1 MKSNQIKSVFLLLT
15 FAAILAQPLQATI
28 EKVKLQA
35 GATAN
40 AANLS
45 NEISVQNSNSTIST
59 NLGLVGIG
67 PVRLP
72 FVINVSHLVTLTGDW
87 LNTCD
92 RVEILNASGTIVQTL
107 RDAALTKTTVSGKGQ
122 LKFTVPSTRL
132 TGVGNFEIRV
142 RYFIETNGFDVLK
155 CRVVNRGVINSITWV
170 GTNLPVITN
179 VTGGE
184 RSTLTR
190 ELEYKLQFT
199 GTGFGTTVDLTDIPN
214 GPSSTGFPISVT
226 STVVNSTGTVITIT
240 MKPGSGLGQFFVDP
254 ITVQPDLQDFVNGN
268 NFEIIGLTLPGSNL
282 FGPYLM
288 YDFNNLLS
296 TAGSLTNLAEIT
308 VTPPPPP
315 PPAPDLRPG
324 TPTSFGTTYK
334 FGTLTVTDQQGKIYK
349 NIDAAQDNN
358 DLGTQLSSN
367 SSSVIGNTSRCVSKE
382 LGNDPT
388 LGVVTLHQITMGNY
402 TCPITNQGNA
412 NATAAF
418 TNTFRGNMVAA
429 AAPVL
434 PTQAA
439 LTRFTT
445 FPTVTTVSQTLPS
458 LNQGITNNNIV
469 HKRMIQVFTFSNRP
483 GAFYCDN
490 AWPVEQG
497 NTTNSLITI
506 TVDTNKNV
514 NEGTE
519 GGETN
524 NVYPAQ
530 Q

>member
-1 MKSNQIKSVFLLLT
+1 MKTHQIKSVFLLLA
-15 FAAILAQPLQATI
+15 FAALMTQPLFATI

-45 NEISVQNSNSTIST
+45 NEMTVNNSNSNNSAG
-59 NLGLVGIG
+59 LGLVFNNQ
-67 PVRLP
+67 RLP
-72 FVINVSHLVTLTGDW
+72 FVISVNHLVTLTGDW

-142 RYFIETNGFDVLK
+142 RYFIETNGYDVLK
-155 CRVVNRGVINSITWV
+155 CRVVNRGVINSITWT

-179 VTGGE
+179 TVGGE
-184 RSTLTR
+184 RSTL
-190 ELEYKLQFT
+190 LSNVEYSLQFT
-199 GTGFGTTVDLTDIPN
+199 GTGFGTTVEVATRLGFWDLV
-214 GPSSTGFPISVT
+214 SVD
-226 STVVNSTGTVITIT
+226 VNSTGTVIT
-240 MKPGSGLGQFFVDP
+240 MRLRARNLR
-254 ITVQPDLQDFVNGN
+254 QPETKRPNLQDYANEI
-268 NFEIIGLTLPGSNL
+268 NFGIVGFGINQVDL
-282 FGPYLM
+282 FGAYLL

-315 PPAPDLRPG
+315 PPAPDIRPD
-324 TPTSFGTTYK
+324 TPTSFGTTYS
-334 FGTLTVTDQQGKIYK
+334 FGSVTVTDQGGKIYK
-349 NIDAAQDNN
+349 NINIPTTPDQNS
-358 DLGTQLSSN
+358 LGTQLSTSF
-367 SSSVIGNTSRCVSKE
+367 VIGNPSRCVSKE

-388 LGVVTLHQITMGNY
+388 LGTVTLHQITMGTY
-402 TCPITNQGNA
+402 VCPIFNAGNA
-412 NATAAF
+412 NAATTF

-429 AAPVL
+429 TAPVL

-469 HKRMIQVFTFSNRP
+469 NKRMIQVFTFSNRP

-490 AWPVEQG
+490 AWPLERG
-497 NTTNSLITI
+497 NTTNIEITI
-506 TVDTNKNV
+506 TVDSANNV